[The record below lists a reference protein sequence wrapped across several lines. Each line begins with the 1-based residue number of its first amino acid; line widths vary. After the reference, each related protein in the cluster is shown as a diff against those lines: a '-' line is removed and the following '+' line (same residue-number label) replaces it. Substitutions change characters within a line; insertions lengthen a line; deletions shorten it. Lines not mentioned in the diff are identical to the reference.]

1 MHRQLVE
8 LLIVNVKKGQF
19 LSPYKVENII
29 NKLEENGNK
38 NILITERG
46 NTFGFDS
53 LVTDLRSIP
62 IMKKFGY
69 PVVFDATH
77 SAQIPGNHENNTGGN
92 REYIPSQTFAAV
104 SAGADG
110 IFMEVH
116 DNVDSALSD
125 ASTQWPIEK
134 LENTLQSILAF
145 RKTYLNHG

>member
-1 MHRQLVE
+1 
-8 LLIVNVKKGQF
+8 
-19 LSPYKVENII
+19 
-29 NKLEENGNK
+29 
-38 NILITERG
+38 
-46 NTFGFDS
+46 
-53 LVTDLRSIP
+53 
-62 IMKKFGY
+62 MKKFGY
-69 PVVFDATH
+69 PVIFDATH

-116 DNVDSALSD
+116 DNVDNALSD